1 MSIHS
6 DLSIETIKAAP
17 PLAVTS
23 AMFVGISVSDWAA
36 ILTVIYVLLQIFFL
50 LSKKYKEV
58 KLTKAQATQKPEV
71 EDAT

>member
-23 AMFVGISVSDWAA
+23 AMVMGISVSDWAA
-36 ILTVIYVLLQIFFL
+36 ILTVIYVLLQIYFL

-58 KLTKAQATQKPEV
+58 KIAKALVPQKPEV

>member
-6 DLSIETIKAAP
+6 DLPIETIKAAP

-23 AMFVGISVSDWAA
+23 AMVMGISVSDWAA
-36 ILTVIYVLLQIFFL
+36 ILTVIYVLLQIYFL

-58 KLTKAQATQKPEV
+58 KLAKTQVLQKPEV

>member
-1 MSIHS
+1 MSIHH
-6 DLSIETIKAAP
+6 DLSVETIKAAP

-23 AMFVGISVSDWAA
+23 AMVMGISVSDWAA
-36 ILTVIYVLLQIFFL
+36 ILTVIYVLLQIYFL

-58 KLTKAQATQKPEV
+58 KLAKALVPAKPEV